1 MIFDFIIKLNLVRS
15 SMRTLFLKFP
25 SDETIYSVGKTSSK
39 LRVVAKKPNEAAK
52 MFGMYLLHAGVLNE
66 YSKGNKTVI
75 ISVFTTNLLVDF
87 KAWYSHKES
96 YAGSNTFNINVC
108 CQ

>member
-1 MIFDFIIKLNLVRS
+1 MIFAFIIKLNLVRS

-25 SDETIYSVGKTSSK
+25 SDETIYSVGTSSK
-39 LRVVAKKPNEAAK
+39 LRNVAKKPNEAAK

-75 ISVFTTNLLVDF
+75 ISVSTTNLLVDF

-96 YAGSNTFNINVC
+96 YGGSNTFNINVC